1 MGGRNDGEEDD
12 QACGDEMKLESS
24 CENMM
29 CQGRVV
35 LEGVNEAGGGQFT
48 TNSVVESFGVEQYS
62 DKENFTLIQSVKR
75 TRILSIRVGDMV
87 DAQFMSKLMAK
98 LTQKVMDD
106 DFNLKF
112 QWFDGI
118 FNG

>member
-1 MGGRNDGEEDD
+1 MYSSDNEGGSSYKLLDGGEGLKLKEKDMGGRNDGEEDD

-48 TNSVVESFGVEQYS
+48 TNSVVESFGVERYS
-62 DKENFTLIQSVKR
+62 DKENFTLI
-75 TRILSIRVGDMV
+75 
-87 DAQFMSKLMAK
+87 
-98 LTQKVMDD
+98 
-106 DFNLKF
+106 
-112 QWFDGI
+112 
-118 FNG
+118 